1 METIKKLY
9 RVNKTDISF
18 LKFIIEA
25 YEGIAVVSTVER
37 ENGIIAIYI
46 PKGCEEEVDQIIA
59 SRGEKMLIEALQE
72 NQESQ

>member
-9 RVNKTDISF
+9 RVNKTEISF

-37 ENGIIAIYI
+37 EKGIVAIYI
-46 PKGCEEEVDQIIA
+46 PKGCEEELDDII
-59 SRGEKMLIEALQE
+59 GDLGKGMLIEALKE
-72 NQESQ
+72 NPEGQ